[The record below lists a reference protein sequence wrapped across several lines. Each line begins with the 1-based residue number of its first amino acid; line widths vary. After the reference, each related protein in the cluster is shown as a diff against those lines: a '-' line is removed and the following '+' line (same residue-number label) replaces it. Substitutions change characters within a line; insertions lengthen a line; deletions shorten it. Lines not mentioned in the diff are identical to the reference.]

1 MQEAAA
7 VRVEARPQAAQLLG
21 QPRLARRVVRLQG
34 ALARQAPQALDPR
47 EQALKLSVAFLV
59 APPIL
64 EVTTIPVTIQAAPG
78 TQTKCPPR
86 LESTALGRQMRREDH
101 LAATR
106 QQVSVPKPPVRRSI
120 DLAGKAA
127 VVLTVR
133 SHKAP
138 KCPGTPQFERKIR
151 SSIRKS
157 KASARAVD
165 LTAVV
170 QLPRRRTQ
178 FIMRLSMARAE

>member
-1 MQEAAA
+1 VEAAAVQEAA
-7 VRVEARPQAAQLLG
+7 VRVEARPQAAQVLLG

-47 EQALKLSVAFLV
+47 EQALKRSVASQM

-64 EVTTIPVTIQAAPG
+64 EVTTIPVMIQAAPG
-78 TQTKCPPR
+78 TRAKCPPC
-86 LESTALGRQMRREDH
+86 LEPTALERQMRAEDQ
-101 LAATR
+101 AVTR
-106 QQVSVPKPPVRRSI
+106 QQVPVPKLPVRRSI
-120 DLAGKAA
+120 ELADKAA

-138 KCPGTPQFERKIR
+138 KCPATLPFERKIR

-157 KASARAVD
+157 KASARDVD
-165 LTAVV
+165 RASVV
-170 QLPRRRTQ
+170 
-178 FIMRLSMARAE
+178 SGAKAAERQ